1 MQQELAAVASAKRFV
16 QLNYTL
22 ACLEKKRNQKKNPFL
37 QYVAFHLI
45 WHLPEDQYEQCY
57 HALTMEQMGA
67 NNDAI
72 RYMQWVADQHPVD
85 DGIQKCLED
94 MKERIETG
102 GKVDGR
108 YF

>member
-1 MQQELAAVASAKRFV
+1 
-16 QLNYTL
+16 
-22 ACLEKKRNQKKNPFL
+22 
-37 QYVAFHLI
+37 
-45 WHLPEDQYEQCY
+45 
-57 HALTMEQMGA
+57 MEQMGA

-102 GKVDGR
+102 GNLT
-108 YF
+108 